1 MDGPAFPPGQSHGRP
16 GEDTPLR
23 MVFEVLLRAFGPQ
36 RWWPGRTRFEIMVGA
51 VLTQNTA
58 WENVRRAIAA
68 LRRER
73 RLTPVRMHAM
83 SLPALAA
90 LIRPAGCPRV
100 KARRL
105 RALTSLICGR
115 FRGSL
120 DRLFA
125 LESGALRHALL
136 TTHGIGPE
144 TADCILLY
152 AARRPEF
159 VVDAYTRRMM
169 ERHGWAPPG
178 GSYDA
183 LRARFTAALPR
194 DTALY
199 NEYHAL
205 IVVLGKRHCRT
216 SPRCGGCPLQSRL
229 PPGGPR
235 GIPA

>member
-1 MDGPAFPPGQSHGRP
+1 MA
-16 GEDTPLR
+16 
-23 MVFEVLLRAFGPQ
+23 
-36 RWWPGRTRFEIMVGA
+36 GA

-58 WENVRRAIAA
+58 WENARRAIAV

-73 RLTPVRMHAM
+73 RLTPVRMHAL
-83 SLPALAA
+83 SLSELAA
-90 LIRPAGCPRV
+90 RIRPAGCPHV

-105 RALTSLICGR
+105 RALTGLICER
-115 FRGSL
+115 FGGSL
-120 DRLFA
+120 DRLLA
-125 LESGALRHALL
+125 LESEALRHTLL
-136 TTHGIGPE
+136 ATHGVGPE

-152 AARRPEF
+152 AARRPAF

-178 GSYDA
+178 ESYDA

-205 IVVLGKRHCRT
+205 IVVLGKHHCGT

-235 GIPA
+235 GISA

>member
-1 MDGPAFPPGQSHGRP
+1 MA
-16 GEDTPLR
+16 
-23 MVFEVLLRAFGPQ
+23 
-36 RWWPGRTRFEIMVGA
+36 GA

-73 RLTPVRMHAM
+73 RLTPLRMHDL
-83 SLPALAA
+83 SLPALTA

-105 RALTSLICGR
+105 RALTGLICRRFGGR
-115 FRGSL
+115 L

-125 LESGALRHALL
+125 LEFDELRRTLL
-136 TTHGIGPE
+136 AIHGIGPE

-152 AARRPEF
+152 AARRPSF
-159 VVDAYTRRMM
+159 VVDSYTRRMM
-169 ERHGWAPPG
+169 ERHGWAPAG
-178 GSYDA
+178 QTYDA

-235 GIPA
+235 RGPA